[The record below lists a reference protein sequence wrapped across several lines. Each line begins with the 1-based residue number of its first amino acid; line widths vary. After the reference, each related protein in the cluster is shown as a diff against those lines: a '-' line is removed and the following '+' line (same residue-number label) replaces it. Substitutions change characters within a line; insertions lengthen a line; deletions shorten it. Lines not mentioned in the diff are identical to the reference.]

1 MKLCSTCNK
10 ELTDNVKFCS
20 GCGTKQNHITSLKPL
35 ESKVKYAEQNSN
47 EFNIP
52 LTQKNTT
59 EIIKTKSSTRI
70 IFLGISAVMVVFGL
84 IYVSIVQN
92 RKQTSANATPIIN
105 NQVNHSVSTSAES
118 PQIKSDQQPTQ
129 QTRQYEKIFVS
140 VARNQPSHTSKALIS
155 ELNGKR
161 VWKYGFIQQNQLS
174 VTDDGE
180 VLIGPFDNEDDAKKV
195 QDSFYN
201 TPYAQDILI
210 VRK

>member
-1 MKLCSTCNK
+1 MKNCSSCGK
-10 ELTDNVKFCS
+10 ELADNSKFCS
-20 GCGTKQNHITSLKPL
+20 GCGNKQEALVEQSSSGVSSPASKPANNNSLIFFGGAVCLLIALMFWK
-35 ESKVKYAEQNSN
+35 AQNS
-47 EFNIP
+47 
-52 LTQKNTT
+52 KDAM
-59 EIIKTKSSTRI
+59 R
-70 IFLGISAVMVVFGL
+70 
-84 IYVSIVQN
+84 N

-105 NQVNHSVSTSAES
+105 NQANHSVSTSAES

-129 QTRQYEKIFVS
+129 RIRQYEKIFVS

-161 VWKYGFIQQNQLS
+161 VWKYGSLQQNQLS
-174 VTDDGE
+174 VTNDGE